1 MNRTSR
7 SLARRP
13 NWEWWSLERLREARV
28 LAVGAALER
37 SARHTYASALRA
49 YTDFCDL
56 HQFPLRPTADTLS
69 FFVVYMSHRIK
80 PTSVKSYLSGI
91 CAELEPIW
99 PDIRSIRTS
108 PLVTKSLAGCHK
120 LFGSPATRK
129 RALTELD
136 LRLIRTSIARSPSH
150 DDLLFLA
157 ITFPAG
163 HGLMRLGELVNPD
176 KLELRDYRKIIL
188 RRSVKH
194 FCHPCRHISFTL
206 PMH

>member
-1 MNRTSR
+1 MNQTSC
-7 SLARRP
+7 SLAWHP

-37 SARHTYASALRA
+37 STRHTYASALRA

-80 PTSVKSYLSGI
+80 PTSAQSYLSGI

-108 PLVTKSLAGCHK
+108 PLVTKYLAGSHK
-120 LFGSPATRK
+120 LFWSPSTRK
-129 RALTELD
+129 RPLAHVLPALVCN
-136 LRLIRTSIARSPSH
+136 S
-150 DDLLFLA
+150 
-157 ITFPAG
+157 
-163 HGLMRLGELVNPD
+163 
-176 KLELRDYRKIIL
+176 
-188 RRSVKH
+188 
-194 FCHPCRHISFTL
+194 
-206 PMH
+206 